1 MGFSRQEYWSGLSLP
16 SPGDHPHL
24 GIELRSPALRAN
36 FFPSE
41 PPGKPY
47 QGTCSWYVCLILSA
61 LPRKSRMVHP
71 GAGPSEFQALHSPWQ
86 ERRLEGHTTAL
97 KCLHSKKWHL
107 SSVLTPSQ
115 SPLQHREIWKIREAR
130 VYLVRSKMALPK
142 LQTHISHSVGTTDT
156 MNWSLH
162 WGLAMYFPPHSQ
174 LL

>member
-1 MGFSRQEYWSGLSLP
+1 MNSKLLSRVQFSVIPWTVAWQANLSMGFSRQEYWSGLSLP

-24 GIELRSPALRAN
+24 GIELGSPALRAN

-61 LPRKSRMVHP
+61 LPRKSRMVHS

-97 KCLHSKKWHL
+97 KCLHSKNYTCHL
-107 SSVLTPSQ
+107 SSPRPRVPCSTGKFEKSGKPVYIWWEVKWLCQNYRLT
-115 SPLQHREIWKIREAR
+115 
-130 VYLVRSKMALPK
+130 
-142 LQTHISHSVGTTDT
+142 
-156 MNWSLH
+156 
-162 WGLAMYFPPHSQ
+162 
-174 LL
+174 